1 LRSNA
6 VAGENPEEGN
16 KGDVRSGRSDLWG
29 KAEKQRVG
37 FVFLKE
43 WELSTLMQKRL
54 QRVCSQT
61 RGDYCQK

>member
-1 LRSNA
+1 M
-6 VAGENPEEGN
+6 
-16 KGDVRSGRSDLWG
+16 RSGRSDLWG